1 MKKMTIKR
9 WIAGCMTAALLVTM
23 VPQTEVEA
31 SDQTSVAAADEQLP
45 TGGALAFTEA
55 QIVGTLTDHAA
66 SKTGGTRLQSIR
78 SSLSVYDWDCY
89 SSDYYYS
96 KLSKAEREFYERMDA
111 ACGQL
116 LTSSVSAEQ
125 YEINRN
131 GTNLTVYGTKTL
143 DTEGLSD
150 DQIAKVY
157 EIFVYANPQYYFIS
171 NNRYVGDS
179 TLSLGVYDIF
189 ADGSARASATA
200 QVERA
205 LQSMCS
211 QIDSSGTVYET
222 ELQIHALICGSLS
235 YNNAADEADISDPYY
250 SQTIYG
256 ALTTGSTVCAGYAKL
271 YELLCNYF
279 GIDCIVVTSSS
290 HAWNLVRYGSAWYV
304 VDATWDDSSK
314 DRMMYFHLSDAQMNK
329 KDQKSAHIQKSFYYG
344 IRPGAGYEFSDA
356 QKTLYGLEQ
365 PEISVEATAE
375 GVTITME
382 ASTGSVYYTLDGSTP
397 DTGSLYSEPI
407 ELDTAGDYVL
417 TAVTLQSGYLAS
429 AYEIIPVRVADGS
442 VTISTLKNKK
452 TRQLRVTVKKS
463 SGLDGY
469 ELSYASKRNFS
480 NQKCAKLSSTAVRIK
495 KLVKGR
501 IYYVRVR
508 GYRIDAYGN
517 YYYTPYSVTRKIK
530 VVR

>member
-96 KLSKAEREFYERMDA
+96 KLTEAEREFYERMDA

-125 YEINRN
+125 YEVSVKKT
-131 GTNLTVYGTKTL
+131 GTYRTGYGTKMI
-143 DTEGLSD
+143 DAGDLSE

-171 NNRYVGDS
+171 NNRYVGDG

-222 ELQIHALICGSLS
+222 
-235 YNNAADEADISDPYY
+235 
-250 SQTIYG
+250 
-256 ALTTGSTVCAGYAKL
+256 
-271 YELLCNYF
+271 
-279 GIDCIVVTSSS
+279 
-290 HAWNLVRYGSAWYV
+290 
-304 VDATWDDSSK
+304 
-314 DRMMYFHLSDAQMNK
+314 
-329 KDQKSAHIQKSFYYG
+329 
-344 IRPGAGYEFSDA
+344 
-356 QKTLYGLEQ
+356 
-365 PEISVEATAE
+365 
-375 GVTITME
+375 
-382 ASTGSVYYTLDGSTP
+382 
-397 DTGSLYSEPI
+397 
-407 ELDTAGDYVL
+407 
-417 TAVTLQSGYLAS
+417 
-429 AYEIIPVRVADGS
+429 
-442 VTISTLKNKK
+442 
-452 TRQLRVTVKKS
+452 
-463 SGLDGY
+463 
-469 ELSYASKRNFS
+469 
-480 NQKCAKLSSTAVRIK
+480 
-495 KLVKGR
+495 
-501 IYYVRVR
+501 
-508 GYRIDAYGN
+508 
-517 YYYTPYSVTRKIK
+517 
-530 VVR
+530 